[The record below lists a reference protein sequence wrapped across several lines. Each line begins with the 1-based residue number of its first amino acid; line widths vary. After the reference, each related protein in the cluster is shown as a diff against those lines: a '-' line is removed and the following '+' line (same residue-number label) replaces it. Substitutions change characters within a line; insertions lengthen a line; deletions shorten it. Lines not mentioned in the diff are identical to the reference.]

1 MYSPV
6 KTFRSELNYSPCVS
20 VCGKTILTLPPRI
33 DTPGVIERVSTLFQG
48 NPLLIQGFNTFL
60 PPGYK
65 IEISNDPRNLSGIT
79 VTTPQGILSQ
89 QSLMGPLRIHREP
102 SNLHNSFPPQPLAA
116 PPVLPVGL
124 GPGSRPATPMMHSIQ
139 QHLPGYT
146 DPIRPYSPNIQA
158 NTQAAAAANLL
169 GRGPEERTQVEF
181 NHAIQFLNKI
191 KVRFSD
197 EPDTYK
203 QFLEIL
209 QNYQKESR
217 QIQDVSSITS
227 TGNYKINII
236 STQ

>member
-1 MYSPV
+1 M
-6 KTFRSELNYSPCVS
+6 
-20 VCGKTILTLPPRI
+20 
-33 DTPGVIERVSTLFQG
+33 IERVSTLFQG
-48 NPLLIQGFNTFL
+48 NPKLIQGFNTFL

-79 VTTPQGILSQ
+79 VTTPQGILPHGGQ
-89 QSLMGPLRIHREP
+89 FGGPIRIPREP
-102 SNLHNSFPPQPLAA
+102 PNNLLNAFSPQPFAA

-124 GPGSRPATPMMHSIQ
+124 GPGSRPATPMMHNIP

-146 DPIRPYSPNIQA
+146 DPVRPYSPNVQA
-158 NTQAAAAANLL
+158 NIQAAAAANLL

-217 QIQDVSSITS
+217 QIQDVS
-227 TGNYKINII
+227 
-236 STQ
+236 